1 MSMTVNKN
9 NIKGSIIL
17 STAALIWGLAF
28 VAQSGLTDKVPPFMC
43 NALRSII
50 AAAFLLVFWA
60 ITNSKEKK
68 PFFDTEKRKDYL
80 LGGII
85 CGICLAISVNFQQF
99 GIAAYESQGANSE
112 ARAGFLTVL
121 YVIMVPLISVFMKKK
136 ITLPVWLGVI
146 IALLGIYML
155 CFSGGISGIY
165 LGDLLVLFCAFTFSL
180 HIIAVDKYVGII
192 GGVKLSV
199 MQFFVCAAISFI
211 MSAFFEG
218 SEVSMS
224 GIVSALPQVLYLGIM
239 SSGIAYTLQVI
250 GQKFAEPTVA
260 SISMSLESVFAALGG
275 WIISKNA
282 LSMREL
288 LGCGLVFAAIIIAQL
303 PDFKRKPNIN

>member
-1 MSMTVNKN
+1 MTFNKN

-28 VAQSGLTDKVPPFMC
+28 VAQSGLADKVPPFMC

-50 AAAFLLVFWA
+50 AAVFLLIFWFF
-60 ITNSKEKK
+60 TNRSKKVS
-68 PFFDTEKRKDYL
+68 FFEAGKLKEYS
-80 LGGII
+80 LGGLI

-99 GIAAYESQGANSE
+99 GISAYESQGANSE

-136 ITLPVWLGVI
+136 ISLSGWLGVI

-155 CFSGGISGIY
+155 CFSDGISGVY
-165 LGDLLVLFCAFTFSL
+165 LGDLLVLFCSFTFSL

-192 GGVKLSV
+192 GGVKLSE
-199 MQFFVCAAISFI
+199 MQFFVCAVISFI
-211 MSAFFEG
+211 MSAIFE
-218 SEVSMS
+218 SSAVTAT

-239 SSGIAYTLQVI
+239 SSGIAYTLQVV
-250 GQKFAEPTVA
+250 GQKFAEPTIA

-288 LGCGLVFAAIIIAQL
+288 IGCSLVFVAIIVAQL
-303 PDFKRKPNIN
+303 PDFKKSSAN